1 MNTKKTLMSLL
12 LLCQGF
18 VFSSEKY
25 SDPFLEEM
33 LSKVPV
39 PVIPLK
45 DYRRVCCEPEDREK
59 FFKEQFEREYK
70 EQFATAYASNFV
82 TFMAEQQCCCFQSRN
97 RPRIQGR
104 DMPRRLIGTTNYL
117 VYQTDT
123 KDNETD
129 NITNQEIAELLFGK
143 DDVEQS

>member
-18 VFSSEKY
+18 VFSSEKA
-25 SDPFLEEM
+25 FKEV

-39 PVIPLK
+39 PVVPLK

-59 FFKEQFEREYK
+59 FKEQFEREYK
-70 EQFATAYASNFV
+70 EQFATAYASNFF
-82 TFMAEQQCCCFQSRN
+82 TFMEEHSFKRS
-97 RPRIQGR
+97 QGR
-104 DMPRRLIGTTNYL
+104 DMPRRLIGTTSYG
-117 VYQTDT
+117 VYPTDI

-129 NITNQEIAELLFGK
+129 NITTQEIADRLFGK
-143 DDVEQS
+143 GTWEQS